1 MLTNVSSPLY
11 RNFAQN
17 IVPEALKDVP
27 LFLLNNPVAL
37 QKKYL
42 ELKDGPN
49 VKKRRVDWR
58 SAVTDAEQDALEM
71 LVGLFDWLDGLQPQ
85 PQPTTTEVP
94 QDIQA
99 KKSVALTLAVRGARA
114 FSSLGIRR

>member
-17 IVPEALKDVP
+17 IVPEALKDIP
-27 LFLLNNPVAL
+27 LFLLNNPIAL

-42 ELKDGPN
+42 ELKDGAN
-49 VKKRRVDWR
+49 VKKGRADWR
-58 SAVTDAEQDALEM
+58 NAVTDAEQNALEM

-85 PQPTTTEVP
+85 PQPTTSEVP
-94 QDIQA
+94 QDIQSR
-99 KKSVALTLAVRGARA
+99 KSVAFTLAVRSARA
-114 FSSLGIRR
+114 FFSLGM